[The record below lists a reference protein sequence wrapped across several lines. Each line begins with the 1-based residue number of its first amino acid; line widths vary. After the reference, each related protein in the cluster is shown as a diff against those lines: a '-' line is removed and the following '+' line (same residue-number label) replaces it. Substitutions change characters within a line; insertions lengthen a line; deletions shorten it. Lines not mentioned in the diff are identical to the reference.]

1 MRLHQY
7 PELFSETLR
16 AAADHLHIKLEFV
29 ESVRF
34 GRKHSAKG

>member
-7 PELFSETLR
+7 PKLFHETLR
-16 AAADHLHIKLEFV
+16 ATADHLHIKLEFV

-34 GRKHSAKG
+34 RRKYSAKE